1 MKTLNKANKN
11 LLKELTKK
19 LGNLRSDRS
28 RNAHQI
34 RLTKKKIAELY
45 SMSNSKA

>member
-1 MKTLNKANKN
+1 MKTLSKANKN

-34 RLTKKKIAELY
+34 RLVKEEIARL
-45 SMSNSKA
+45 SSTH